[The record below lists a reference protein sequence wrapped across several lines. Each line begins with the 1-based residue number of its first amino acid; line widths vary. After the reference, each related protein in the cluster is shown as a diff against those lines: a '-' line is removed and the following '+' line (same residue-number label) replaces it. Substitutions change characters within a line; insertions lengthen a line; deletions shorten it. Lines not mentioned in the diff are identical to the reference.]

1 MRAITKPPPLFF
13 LRRDFLAVDR
23 RGERHHVQT
32 GALTPEEFQA
42 IQDSGEGAG
51 PEKGQHGFS
60 AYDQVASG
68 SAALRGDEDE
78 EDQPVMI
85 WNWLLPGDE
94 AQRASD
100 GEYSKRMMEMLAQN
114 GAGLMDAGTP
124 CAPLLMRKRLK
135 YHGSLLRMYAC
146 PPSLCPS
153 PQDFLISVLIMEA
166 ARVRRPDR

>member
-1 MRAITKPPPLFF
+1 MH
-13 LRRDFLAVDR
+13 R

-60 AYDQVASG
+60 AYEQVGRG
-68 SAALRGDEDE
+68 SAALRGDKDE

-85 WNWLLPGDE
+85 WNWLQPGDE

-124 CAPLLMRKRLK
+124 CAPLPLRTGSPGSPPISASIHLGAHQGGCAQARSVSRLRANPP
-135 YHGSLLRMYAC
+135 GASIWSPAC
-146 PPSLCPS
+146 IIRAEASS
-153 PQDFLISVLIMEA
+153 PT
-166 ARVRRPDR
+166 